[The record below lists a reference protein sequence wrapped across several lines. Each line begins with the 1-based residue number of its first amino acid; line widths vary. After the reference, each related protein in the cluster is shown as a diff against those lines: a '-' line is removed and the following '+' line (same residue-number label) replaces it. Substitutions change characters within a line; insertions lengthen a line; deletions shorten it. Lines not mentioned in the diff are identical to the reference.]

1 MGGNKIEYGYN
12 MGIYQDTGLKIPITH
27 ELESHCHLLLTG
39 ASGSGKS
46 YALLYLLGSV
56 LKSHKDIELYF
67 CDFKNSSDFEFLKG
81 HSHYYGGND
90 CYKGITEYY
99 NAFSKSREERDF
111 SRKHLLIVDEYPA
124 LINYLQGQDKANKT
138 RLASDIL
145 SAISEILCLGRGI
158 QFYTWIVTQ
167 RADNTLFS
175 NGCRDNFMVII
186 GLGRMSKEQRGML
199 FSGEEI
205 PERIYKRG
213 EGILLADGSPLI
225 EVKFP
230 FIKDID
236 DWKRHILKELQDR
249 PSQRG

>member
-1 MGGNKIEYGYN
+1 MGV
-12 MGIYQDTGLKIPITH
+12 YQDTGLKIPIKHNIET
-27 ELESHCHLLLTG
+27 HCHLLLTG
-39 ASGSGKS
+39 SSGSGKS

-56 LKSHKDIELYF
+56 LKSCGDLELYF
-67 CDFKNSSDFEFLKG
+67 CDFKNSQDFSFLEG

-90 CYKGITEYY
+90 CYSGIMEFYKKFCD
-99 NAFSKSREERDF
+99 ARENRDF
-111 SRKHLLIVDEYPA
+111 SRKHLLICDEYPA
-124 LINYLQGQDKANKT
+124 FINNLQIKDKLNKT
-138 RLASDIL
+138 KFANDIL

-158 QFYTWIVTQ
+158 NFYTWIVTQ

-213 EGILLADGSPLI
+213 EGILLADGSPLL

-230 FIKDID
+230 LIKDVAN
-236 DWKRHILKELQDR
+236 WKRHILAILLQT
-249 PSQRG
+249 SSL

>member
-1 MGGNKIEYGYN
+1 
-12 MGIYQDTGLKIPITH
+12 MGIYQDTGLKIPIKYD
-27 ELESHCHLLLTG
+27 LESHCHLLLTG

-56 LKSHKDIELYF
+56 LKSCENLELYF
-67 CDFKNSSDFEFLKG
+67 CDFKNSQDFSFLEG

-90 CYKGITEYY
+90 CYEGIVEFYKKFCD
-99 NAFSKSREERDF
+99 ARENRDV
-111 SRKHLLIVDEYPA
+111 SRKHLLICDEYPA
-124 LINYLQGQDKANKT
+124 FINYLQGQDKANKT
-138 RLASDIL
+138 KYASDIL

-186 GLGRMSKEQRGML
+186 GLGRMSREQRGML

-213 EGILLADGSPLI
+213 EGILLADGSPLV

-230 FIKDID
+230 LIKDVAN
-236 DWKRHILKELQDR
+236 WKRHILEELQDR